1 MVLKNIENRLERLF
15 SKPFSKTFKS
25 GLQPIEIASRILRE
39 IDLTRR
45 LTGQGPV
52 SANAVRVW
60 LGPKDAERFDG
71 FQQPLIHELEEAV
84 RQHAVAEGYSF
95 AGPVKVEIFLKDEL
109 VLGEAEVAVRFI
121 AGASQPKFIC
131 SDGRSFSVG
140 EHPLIIGRSPEVD
153 ITVND
158 PNVSRQHAEVWRT
171 PEGVAIRDLGS
182 TNGTVVNGHVID
194 AVSLSPRDEVSIGNV
209 RFRVELA

>member
-1 MVLKNIENRLERLF
+1 MVLKNLENRLERLF
-15 SKPFSKTFKS
+15 SKPFSKTFKA
-25 GLQPIEIASRILRE
+25 GLQPIEIASCILRE

-45 LTGQGPV
+45 LSGQGPI

-60 LGPKDAERFDG
+60 LGPEDAERFDG
-71 FQQPLIHELEEAV
+71 YQAPLIHELEEAV

-95 AGPVKVEIFLKDEL
+95 PGPVKVEIFLKDEL
-109 VLGEAEVAVRFI
+109 SLGQAEVAVRFI
-121 AGASQPKFIC
+121 AGVAQPKFIC
-131 SDGRSFSVG
+131 SDGRSFVVG
-140 EHPLIIGRSPEVD
+140 ERPLIIGRSPDVD

-158 PNVSRQHAEVWRT
+158 ANVSRQHAEVWRT

-182 TNGTVVNGHVID
+182 TNGTVVNGHVIE
-194 AVSLSPRDEVSIGNV
+194 AVSLSARDEVSIGNV